1 MAGPAPQ
8 QAQQP
13 YGVPN
18 QPMPQYA
25 PPGRQKG
32 SVAPKVWGV
41 ILLIFGLFAAFS
53 FISSLV
59 TLGGGISGSTFAPG
73 LSPEV
78 KQEMDRMTAQMI
90 SDMKGRWSFWL
101 NMAGEGLVMALS
113 FSAGI
118 WLVIKPKP
126 LGRKLA
132 IARALLVLL
141 LVPVAGYE
149 GVKAIEGQLESQ
161 AQIMKLSTDDA
172 IKKQEASNPSANN
185 EQAENRR
192 KRAEETMDSMQPLVR
207 GASYGV
213 VIVTS
218 IGVLVIN
225 CLLLFFMTRPAV
237 KEYLESVEEGGDN
250 SIPGYDPSMG
260 LVTGPPPGPPH
271 PGQPS
276 PANQPPEPPRQQTPP
291 V

>member
-8 QAQQP
+8 SQQP
-13 YGVPN
+13 YGSPQ
-18 QPMPQYA
+18 QPVPQYA
-25 PPGRQKG
+25 PPGKQRG

-41 ILLIFGLFAAFS
+41 ILLIFGLLAGFG

-73 LSPEV
+73 ISPEV
-78 KQEMDRMTAQMI
+78 KQEMDRMTAEMI

-101 NMAGEGLVMALS
+101 NMAGDGVVMVLS
-113 FSAGI
+113 FMAGI
-118 WLVIKPKP
+118 WLVFKPKP

-132 IARALLVLL
+132 IARALLVLA

-161 AQIMKLSTDDA
+161 ARIMKLSTEDA
-172 IKKQEASNPSANN
+172 IKKQEASNPSANQ
-185 EQAENRR
+185 EEAERRR
-192 KRAEETMDSMQPLVR
+192 KSAEKAMDSMQPFVK

-213 VIVTS
+213 VIITS
-218 IGVLVIN
+218 IGVLIIN
-225 CLLLFFMTRPAV
+225 ALLLFFMTRPAV
-237 KEYLESVEEGGDN
+237 KEYLESVESGGDN

-260 LVTGPPPGPPH
+260 LMKGPPPGAQPP
-271 PGQPS
+271 P
-276 PANQPPEPPRQQTPP
+276 NQPPQSPP